1 MSPGLFSLLPRITS
15 VAAFTPSSK
24 GTMTGKSWIFTRSMP
39 YQGRTQTKKALLT
52 DKQRLLVFIHKLAD

>member
-1 MSPGLFSLLPRITS
+1 MSPGLFSFLPRITS
-15 VAAFTPSSK
+15 VAAFTASPK

-39 YQGRTQTKKALLT
+39 DQGRTQTKKALLT